1 MTNVPVNWNS
11 FAFKFSQ
18 DPRAAFESLAT
29 TLFCY
34 EMHLPGGVFRYFNQP
49 YIETQPVQA
58 PDGLQTG
65 FQAKYYD
72 AATPLSSKEN
82 DLKKVITDAKKKY
95 PDLQRILFYLNKEMS
110 ASTLNGTQ
118 KPAYQKAIEQHG
130 KKQGILIEWR
140 VPSHM
145 EQILLQLPVV
155 RDLYFNSNPG
165 MAQWMDWIQSRS
177 RSIFHNIQS
186 SISYQGK
193 QIKIQHDIQ
202 ILSTLW
208 QSEHSACVVY
218 GDAGTGKSGIVK
230 DLVQHQED
238 QGDQTVCLFFS
249 STDLDVEEENL
260 FLNKYGPY
268 QLEDLFSAFCQENR
282 KVCII
287 ESAEKFSALSH
298 PKVFDSII
306 HQFISHGWKMIFTI
320 RAIYKDSFCRN
331 ILKDIAYDSFQIK
344 PITHTEL
351 QNLSIQYQFPL
362 PQNQKLCSLL
372 QDLFYL
378 QLYLKLD
385 RSKLDQVSSEEIF
398 LRQVW
403 DVVICNIQYR
413 TEGLPVRREEM
424 AEHIVLSMLQQE
436 SSIYKSSAK
445 DDHHALTA
453 LEESGIIAVY
463 DNSPD
468 LWMMG
473 HDVYEELIVKHILDQ
488 RYQEQ
493 TDIKQVLNGFG
504 LSLRARKL
512 YRIWLESVIANGA
525 DRCPSFLI
533 SVFQSDLEQIWKD
546 ETMIALMQA
555 EENHCFQ
562 AIDPI
567 LSQNK
572 YQLFTRMVFLLN
584 TACRDSDQ
592 EASKILPDLA
602 SHKYRFTCPSGQA
615 WHTVFQYIYN
625 NRSLIPWTNQNL
637 GIVSDAL
644 KTWTAKY
651 KTGETTR
658 LAGQIA
664 LYLRHTMWGNES
676 LYSLERNTSF
686 IAFTDVILTA
696 AMELKKELTSIFES
710 VKTPPLDRSCENYL
724 LVEKSLSNVYACGNI
739 FRALSEEVLCIAE
752 KHWCYLSQQKDDY
765 NFDYNFD
772 HSIEHYFGLSA
783 SLHTEYSPESAFQT
797 PLYLLLNTNP
807 LPTMDMIL
815 RVMNYATKCYKS
827 STLAS
832 KYSECYQIQLH
843 FPDGTIQS
851 QVCSDRLWKM
861 YRGTSVAPN
870 LLKSILMA
878 LEKWLLQFVETSD
891 KETSCQVCEYL
902 LRHSQTVAITAVVVS
917 AVIAYPEKLFPISC
931 ILLRTKE
938 IFLLDISRLTEE
950 HSSNFFKGI
959 SLSGRHFDEERIK
972 SNNLAFRKKRFEEIL
987 LGYQLEKGPLS
998 EEQWKQ
1004 QQEQLY
1010 TAFDEATQDIASWNE
1025 SYQFAYYRSDL
1036 RKCQVQ
1042 CQTIAQDRV
1051 ALSIAPVMPDHLK
1064 KRSTQTQQNQKEFMR
1079 HMPLMLWADSKLQHD
1094 PSANEKY
1101 PQFNDIQLVMDE
1113 VHQILEE
1120 DKEDFF
1126 FNISAAINACAVLV
1140 QDNKSEMD
1148 EHNLVFCKIVLLSAC
1163 LEFVVQDTHP
1173 TSYKLDKIFPAVA
1186 SLVSGSAFTADW
1198 SSPLF
1203 MLLALS
1209 IINCSQRA
1217 LLHSIASIL
1226 WSAVPDA
1233 ALKLMYAYTLWMPQY
1248 SSSIPLRLHRITSKE
1263 FFEKHRQ
1270 EIQNLFQ
1277 KDIFSLK
1284 DISFDGLEI
1293 YQLIALQ
1300 QMIPSEPMEGSL
1312 DFVLKIGEQVWSTLF
1327 GSQFSSRKI
1336 HRDFEGEYGYLNW
1349 LSDYLLNLSEEQQSL
1364 LLEYLMNHVQY
1375 DKEFAHLLQDIL
1387 VLEDRSPRYEAFW
1400 KLWNLLRSYI
1410 FSAFERLYPANHV
1423 MGGDS
1428 SIGYGMGNVLTEFL
1442 LAGPFWKEEIT
1453 SWHSLGKDCIFFY
1466 KAAAT
1471 RIGAHPAVLYSI
1483 ARILNGIGAQVFF
1496 DSGVE
1501 WLSDIISNNP
1511 QLRQASLPTNT
1522 IYYIEEYM
1530 YRYVYQHLYSFKS
1543 NPLRKRE
1550 VLNVLNFLVDVG
1562 SSFGFL
1568 LREDII

>member
-1 MTNVPVNWNS
+1 MTNIPVDWDC

-18 DPRAAFESLAT
+18 NPRAAFESLST
-29 TLFCY
+29 TLFCH
-34 EMHLPGGVFRYFNQP
+34 EMHLPKGIFRYFNQP
-49 YIETQPVQA
+49 HIETQPVLA
-58 PDGLQTG
+58 PDGLLTG

-72 AATPLSSKEN
+72 AVTPLSSKET
-82 DLKKVITDAKKKY
+82 DLKNVITSARKKY
-95 PDLQRILFYLNKEMS
+95 PGLQRILFYINKEMS
-110 ASTLNGTQ
+110 ASTLDGTQ

-130 KKQGILIEWR
+130 KNQDILIEWR

-145 EQILLQLPVV
+145 EQILLQLPIV

-202 ILSTLW
+202 ALSTLW

-238 QGDQTVCLFFS
+238 QGDQSVCLFFS

-268 QLEDLFSAFCQENR
+268 RLEDLFSAYCQENR

-287 ESAEKFSALSH
+287 ESAEKFSALSY
-298 PKVFDSII
+298 PKVFNSII
-306 HQFISHGWKMIFTI
+306 QQFISHGWKMIFTI
-320 RAIYKDSFCRN
+320 RTIYKDSFCRN
-331 ILKDIAYDSFQIK
+331 VLKDVTYDSFQVK

-362 PQNQKLCSLL
+362 PQNQKLCNLL
-372 QDLFYL
+372 RDLFYL

-385 RSKLDQVSSEEIF
+385 RSNLNQVSSEEIF

-403 DVVICNIQYR
+403 DEVICNIQYR
-413 TEGLPVRREEM
+413 AEGLPVRREEM

-445 DDHHALTA
+445 DDHHALIA
-453 LEESGIIAVY
+453 LEESGIITVY

-473 HDVYEELIVKHILDQ
+473 HDVYEELIVKHILSQ
-488 RYQEQ
+488 RYQEE
-493 TDIKQVLNGFG
+493 TDVKQILNGFG

-512 YRIWLESVIANGA
+512 YRIWLESIIANGA

-533 SVFQSDLEQIWKD
+533 SVFQSDLDQTWKD

-592 EASKILPDLA
+592 ELFKIFPDLA
-602 SHKYRFTCPSGQA
+602 NQKYRYTCPAGQA
-615 WHTVFQYIYN
+615 WPTVFQYIYN
-625 NRSLIPWTNQNL
+625 NRNLIPWTNQNL

-644 KTWTAKY
+644 KTWTTKY
-651 KTGETTR
+651 KTGKTTR

-676 LYSLERNTSF
+676 LYSLEQNTSF
-686 IAFTDVILTA
+686 ISFTDVILAA
-696 AMELKKELTSIFES
+696 AMELKQELTDIFES
-710 VKTPPLDRSCENYL
+710 VKDLPLDRNNENHL
-724 LVEKSLSNVYACGNI
+724 LVEKSISNIYDCGNI
-739 FRALSEEVLCIAE
+739 FRAIPEEVLCIAE
-752 KHWCYLSQQKDDY
+752 KHWCYLSQQEHDY
-765 NFDYNFD
+765 NFG

-783 SLHTEYSPESAFQT
+783 SLHTEYDPESAFQT

-807 LPTMDMIL
+807 LPTMDTIL

-827 STLAS
+827 STLAA
-832 KYSECYQIQLH
+832 KYSECTQIQIHL
-843 FPDGTIQS
+843 PNGAVKS
-851 QVCSDRLWKM
+851 QICSNRLWNM

-878 LEKWLLQFVETSD
+878 LEKWLLQYVESSD
-891 KETSCQVCEYL
+891 AESSCRVCKYL
-902 LRHSQTVAITAVVVS
+902 LLHSQTVAITAVVLS

-950 HSSNFFKGI
+950 HGANFFKGI

-972 SNNLAFRKKRFEEIL
+972 SNNLDFRKNRFEEIL
-987 LGYQLEKGPLS
+987 LGYQLEKGTLS

-1010 TAFDEATQDIASWNE
+1010 TAFDEATQDIASWDE

-1042 CQTIAQDRV
+1042 CQSIAQDRV
-1051 ALSIAPVMPDHLK
+1051 AFSIAPVMPDHLK

-1079 HMPLMLWADSKLQHD
+1079 HMPLMLWSDAKLQHD

-1101 PQFNDIQLVMDE
+1101 PQFNDIQFVINE
-1113 VHQILEE
+1113 IHQILEE

-1140 QDNKSEMD
+1140 QNNKSEMD
-1148 EHNLVFCKIVLLSAC
+1148 EDDLIFCKNVLLSAC
-1163 LEFVVQDTHP
+1163 LEFVVQDVHP
-1173 TSYKLDKIFPAVA
+1173 TAYNLDKIFPAIA
-1186 SLVSGSAFTADW
+1186 SLVSGSTFTADW

-1217 LLHSIASIL
+1217 LLHGIASIL
-1226 WSAVPDA
+1226 WPAASDA
-1233 ALKLMYAYTLWMPQY
+1233 ALKLMHAYAILMPQY
-1248 SSSIPLRLHRITSKE
+1248 YSSIPLRRREITAKD
-1263 FFEKHRQ
+1263 FFEEHRQ
-1270 EIQNLFQ
+1270 EIQELFQ
-1277 KDIFSLK
+1277 KDISSLK
-1284 DISFDGLEI
+1284 NIPFDGLEI

-1300 QMIPSEPMEGSL
+1300 QMMPSEPMEGSL

-1327 GSQFSSRKI
+1327 GSQFTNRKI
-1336 HRDFEGEYGYLNW
+1336 HRDFEGEYGYLSW

-1364 LLEYLMNHVQY
+1364 FLGHLMRHVRY
-1375 DKEFAHLLQDIL
+1375 DREFAHLLQDII
-1387 VLEDRSPRYEAFW
+1387 VLEDTSPRYNAFW
-1400 KLWNLLRSYI
+1400 KLWNLLKSYI
-1410 FSAFERLYPANHV
+1410 FSDFERLYTTNQVIGREA
-1423 MGGDS
+1423 
-1428 SIGYGMGNVLTEFL
+1428 SIDYGMGNVLTEFL
-1442 LAGPFWKEEIT
+1442 LAGPFWKKEIT
-1453 SWHSLGKDCIFFY
+1453 SWHSLREDCILFY
-1466 KAAAT
+1466 KASVI
-1471 RIGAHPAVLYSI
+1471 RMGAHPAVLYSI
-1483 ARILNGIGAQVFF
+1483 GRILNGIGAKVFF
-1496 DSGVE
+1496 ESGIE

-1511 QLRQASLPTNT
+1511 QLRQASLPINT
-1522 IYYIEEYM
+1522 VYYIEEYM

-1543 NPLRKRE
+1543 NPFHKRE